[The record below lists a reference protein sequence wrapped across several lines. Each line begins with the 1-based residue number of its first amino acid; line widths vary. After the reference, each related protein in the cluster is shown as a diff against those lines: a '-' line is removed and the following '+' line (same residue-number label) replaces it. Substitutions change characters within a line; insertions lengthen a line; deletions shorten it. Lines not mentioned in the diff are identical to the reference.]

1 MAHRTAPASTSQQL
15 STSSFHYCR
24 APTKSL
30 VQWTHCGHR
39 WRSLSEFLE
48 CWMRTRLEKLTH
60 SLKSNHN
67 SKHGKIFTF
76 SLRKALKLS
85 SPIGTWPPPTDWARP
100 TTIIPTFTWP
110 LFGIGQPE
118 ILWEK
123 FPPLIPAL
131 LAPPIAFH
139 GRSWGCW
146 WGISCEVAWFANA
159 PTAFINC
166 KNTCEGFSIKRGC

>member
-48 CWMRTRLEKLTH
+48 CWMKTWLEKLTH

-110 LFGIGQPE
+110 LSESGSLRSSGRNSRRWARLFSRLPSLSKEDAEAAGGELAVRWLGLQM
-118 ILWEK
+118 
-123 FPPLIPAL
+123 PLQL
-131 LAPPIAFH
+131 L
-139 GRSWGCW
+139 
-146 WGISCEVAWFANA
+146 
-159 PTAFINC
+159 
-166 KNTCEGFSIKRGC
+166 